1 MKENEFQLLLR
12 KKTGGKA
19 SREVFPSPVFG
30 TGLSLFLALFLLS
43 CFLISCDVEKY
54 GEASVSMNTPLALS
68 AIQVSNTV
76 HLEFWGLNEE
86 AFFQG
91 YDIRIITNNSTVSV
105 WSNLSGTAIP
115 NSGED
120 QHQVALNGLSPS
132 STALF
137 FTFDVLG
144 YPYWI
149 TQTNVLTNTQGTSSG
164 QVLTN
169 ITNVVTNYAT
179 NGSFVNGQTYVFGV
193 RAYTSLYAPYF
204 SQFGNLASITF
215 TN

>member
-1 MKENEFQLLLR
+1 MKENEFQLPLR
-12 KKTGGKA
+12 KKTDGKA
-19 SREVFPSPVFG
+19 SREVFPIPVFG
-30 TGLSLFLALFLLS
+30 TGLSFFLAFILS

-54 GEASVSMNTPLALS
+54 GAASVSMNPPLAIS

-91 YDIRIITNNSTVSV
+91 YDIRLITNNSTVSV
-105 WSNLSGTAIP
+105 WSNLSGIAIP

-120 QHQVALNGLSPS
+120 QYQVAVNSLSPLS
-132 STALF
+132 QARF

-149 TQTNVLTNTQGTSSG
+149 TQTNVLTNIQADASG
-164 QVLTN
+164 HVLTN
-169 ITNVVTNYAT
+169 ATNVVTNYAT
-179 NGSFVNGQTYVFGV
+179 NGAFVNGQTYVFGV